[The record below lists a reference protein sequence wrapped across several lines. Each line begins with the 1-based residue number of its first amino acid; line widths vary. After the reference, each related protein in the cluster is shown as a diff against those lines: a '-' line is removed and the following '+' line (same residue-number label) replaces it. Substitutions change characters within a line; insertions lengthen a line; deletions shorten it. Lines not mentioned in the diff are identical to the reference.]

1 MRRCRVGL
9 VGAGGVAQR
18 HARVLTGF
26 DDVELLGVT
35 DVAPEAAAA
44 LTTSSGGRVFA
55 DVAELL
61 EAGPDAV
68 YVCVPP
74 FAHGPAEE
82 AVIAAGVP
90 MFVEK
95 PVAVDLATAERI
107 ADLVARR
114 GLLTAVGH
122 HWRYL
127 SVIEPVRELL
137 AGRPIRMVGGAWLDK
152 VPPVAWWARREHSG
166 GPVVEQAAHVL
177 DLIRALVGE
186 ATEVTAYGN
195 GTPPAV
201 DGADIDSVTTATL
214 RFAGGAVGTL
224 SAACVLGWKHRAGL
238 EILADGLALSL
249 TEDGVVICD
258 ADGERRIAADP
269 EAARVAVDRAFID
282 AVRGIGDD
290 VRVPYAEALGTQRL
304 ALAVADSARTGRTV
318 RLTAPAAAPLLS
330 SGVTVDA

>member
-18 HARVLTGF
+18 HARVLSGF

-35 DVAPEAAAA
+35 DVVPEAAAA
-44 LTTSSGGRVFA
+44 LTASAGGRVFT
-55 DVAELL
+55 DVADLL

-127 SVIEPVRELL
+127 SVLEPVRELL
-137 AGRPIRMVGGAWLDK
+137 AGRPVRMVGGAWLDK
-152 VPPVAWWARREHSG
+152 VPPVAWWARQDRSG

-249 TEDGVVICD
+249 TEDGVVIRD
-258 ADGERRIAADP
+258 GDGERRIDADP
-269 EAARVAVDRAFID
+269 EAARVAVDRAFVD

-318 RLTAPAAAPLLS
+318 RLTAPAAAPALTT
-330 SGVTVDA
+330 GVTVDA